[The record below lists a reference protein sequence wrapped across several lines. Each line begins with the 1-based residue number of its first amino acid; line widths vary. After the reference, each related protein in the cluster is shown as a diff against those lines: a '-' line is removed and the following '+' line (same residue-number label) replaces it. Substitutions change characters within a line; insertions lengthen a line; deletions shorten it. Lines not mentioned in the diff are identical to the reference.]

1 MKFTDIFVR
10 RWVLAMSVNLIIL
23 VMGLRA
29 WSSMT
34 VQEFPTLTSTVVTVS
49 TSYPGADPET
59 VQGFITSRL
68 EQAIAQAP
76 NIDYM
81 TATSAESASSI
92 TVYMKLNTDP
102 NAAVAQILAKVNQ
115 VSNQLPSQSEAPVIT
130 ETIGNPIDLIYLR
143 FYSTTL
149 SQQQIDDYLLRVIQP
164 QIQAINGVSQAQIL
178 PAGTES
184 TGNSFALRAW
194 LLPDKLAAYGLSA
207 ADVSTALLNND
218 AISAVGTTRGRNIQ
232 ANIIANTSL
241 KNIDQFKQLIVSY
254 VKGVPIHLSDV
265 ANVELGAQTY
275 TQSVAVDG
283 IPATF
288 IGVQLTPDAN
298 ALTVADVVHQML
310 KTTIPEELPP
320 GMQAGIAYDSSIY
333 ISTSIKEVEQ
343 TLAIAI
349 GIVVVVV
356 FGFLGAFRSLL
367 IPAVAI
373 PLAIIGA
380 GIFMAAFGFTINLLT
395 LLAVILAIGLVVDDA
410 IIMLENIQRHID
422 EGMKPTQAALQGAR
436 ELASPILIMST
447 TLAAVFTPIGIMG
460 GLTGALFTEFAFT
473 LVFTVLVSMVVAL
486 TLSPMM
492 GSKILRTTP
501 DHGLSRLLENG
512 FHAIRRLYDWSLAVV
527 LNFRWL
533 VLIATAGFL
542 VAIPFLVLGSPSE
555 LAPDED
561 QSIVLYSGTGP
572 ATATLHFMQ
581 TYSEQVNKIAH
592 SFPECA
598 NVFQINGFSINTPG
612 SNSILGGMLLKPWDE
627 RTRTQAQLQPL
638 FQQKLGTLAGVNILT
653 FGLPSIPGSTRGAP
667 IQFVLQSTKGFA
679 DIDAAAQNLINAAMK
694 SGKFMF
700 LIKDL
705 QYDNPQIDLV
715 IDRNM
720 VASLGLTMT
729 DVTNDLQPLLG
740 GNYINRFDM
749 QGYSYQVIPQV
760 PDELRADPNLLKDY
774 YIRTASGTM
783 VPLSTIARITHEV
796 QPEFQP
802 QFQEINSATL
812 QGAPTPGVTMDE
824 ALSYLKTEAKTL
836 LPTGYTFDY
845 AGESR
850 QYVQQGSGILI
861 SFMLAIILVFL
872 MMAAQ
877 FESFRDPFIVMFTVP
892 CSIFGAIIFLY
903 FGMITHA
910 TLNIYTEV
918 GLITLIGL
926 ITKQGILIVEF
937 ANQIMENEGLD
948 RQAAVMKAS
957 SIRLRPILMTTAS
970 MVMGVVP
977 LLIASGAGAVSRYDM
992 GLMIFSGLS
1001 IGCLFSLYVVPVI
1014 YTYIATIKTKVV
1026 EAETQPHPAQTGGAE
1041 PHPA

>member
-1 MKFTDIFVR
+1 MKFTDIFVH

-29 WSSMT
+29 WLSMT
-34 VQEFPTLTSTVVTVS
+34 VQEFPTLTSTTVTVS

-76 NIDYM
+76 DIDYM
-81 TATSAESASSI
+81 TATSSESSSAI
-92 TVYMKLNTDP
+92 SVFMRLNSDP

-115 VSNQLPSQSEAPVIT
+115 VTNQLPTQSETPVIN
-130 ETIGNPIDLIYLR
+130 EQIGNPIAIIYLR

-164 QIQAINGVSQAQIL
+164 QIQSIHGVAQAQIL

-218 AISAVGTTRGRNIQ
+218 AISAVGTTRGINIQ
-232 ANIIANTSL
+232 AVISANTNL
-241 KNIDQFKQLIVSY
+241 KNVDEFKRMIVEY
-254 VKGVPIHLSDV
+254 VNGVPIRLSDV

-275 TQSVAVDG
+275 TSSVAVDG

-298 ALTVADVVHQML
+298 ALTVADAVHQML
-310 KTTIPEELPP
+310 KTTIPDELPP
-320 GMQAGIAYDSSIY
+320 GMHAGVAYDSSIY
-333 ISTSIKEVEQ
+333 ITSSITEVEH
-343 TLAIAI
+343 TLAITI
-349 GIVVVVV
+349 GIVVLVV
-356 FGFLGAFRSLL
+356 FCFLGSLRSLL

-373 PLAIIGA
+373 PLAVIGA

-422 EGMKPTQAALQGAR
+422 EGLKPMQAALQGAR
-436 ELASPILIMST
+436 ELASPIVIMST

-473 LVFTVLVSMVVAL
+473 LVFTVLISMVVAL

-492 GSKILRTTP
+492 GSKILRPTP
-501 DHGLSRLLENG
+501 DRGLVHILESG
-512 FHAIRRLYDWSLAVV
+512 FHAVRRFYDRSLAVV
-527 LNFRWL
+527 LNYRWL
-533 VLIATAGFL
+533 VLLAAGGFL
-542 VAIPFLVLGSPSE
+542 VIIPILVLGSPSE
-555 LAPDED
+555 LAPTED
-561 QSIVLYSGTGP
+561 QSILFYSGIGP

-581 TYSEQVNKIAH
+581 TYATQVNKIAH

-598 NVFQINGFSINTPG
+598 NVFQVNGFSIASPG
-612 SNSILGGMLLKPWDE
+612 SNSMLGGMLLKPWDE
-627 RTRTQAQLQPL
+627 RTRTQNQLQPL
-638 FQQKLGTLAGVNILT
+638 FQQKLSTLAGVQIQT
-653 FGLPSIPGSTRGAP
+653 FPLPSIPGAVRGTD
-667 IQFVLQSTKGFA
+667 IQFVLQSTKNFA
-679 DIDAAAQNLINAAMK
+679 DINAAAQKLIGAAMT

-700 LIKDL
+700 LFKDL

-715 IDRNM
+715 VDRNM

-760 PDELRADPNLLKDY
+760 PDALRADPDLLKEY
-774 YIRTASGTM
+774 YIRTAAGQM
-783 VPLSTIARITHEV
+783 VPLSTVAQITHEV

-802 QFQEINSATL
+802 QFQQINSVTIQGEPVPGETL
-812 QGAPTPGVTMDE
+812 GD
-824 ALSYLKTEAKTL
+824 ALSYLKTETKAL
-836 LPTGYTFDY
+836 LPTGYTIDY

-850 QYVQQGSGILI
+850 QFVQQGNDIYI
-861 SFMLAIILVFL
+861 SFALAIILIFL
-872 MMAAQ
+872 LMAAQ

-892 CSIFGAIIFLY
+892 CSLFGAILFLY

-937 ANQIMENEGLD
+937 ANQLMEHEGLD
-948 RQAAVMKAS
+948 RRAAVMKAS

-992 GLMIFSGLS
+992 GLMIFAGLS

-1014 YTYIATIKTKVV
+1014 YTYIATVKEKVI
-1026 EAETQPHPAQTGGAE
+1026 EPGAE
-1041 PHPA
+1041 NNPPEAHGAAPSPA